1 MDLLSLIGLIN
12 RKSKKNSL
20 DAPVQVYPV
29 SRAPEFDI
37 FFLTRARRYSVG
49 VETQAAGNF
58 DWPKCP
64 CVPSPLSGQ
73 FKMYPR
79 LNPRHGRNCDPDW
92 KSHSLVRLHK
102 WI

>member
-37 FFLTRARRYSVG
+37 FF
-49 VETQAAGNF
+49 F
-58 DWPKCP
+58 
-64 CVPSPLSGQ
+64 
-73 FKMYPR
+73 
-79 LNPRHGRNCDPDW
+79 
-92 KSHSLVRLHK
+92 
-102 WI
+102 